1 MINPSSIIKQ
11 RLSVFRL
18 LNRSARL
25 ASISST
31 LSLQAHS
38 SGTSP
43 ASSSSFS
50 TTSSSSSSSSSSAT
64 FSTSTSTTPPPFHTL
79 EEDKL
84 DLKKLLDNHASGKAI
99 LYFTASWCGPCKAI
113 APTFSSIAAANADA
127 KILFVKIDVDDN
139 AAAAEQHA
147 IRAVP
152 TFMSL
157 SGGKVIK
164 TFSGANVEAL
174 KTAVAELAAK
184 A

>member
-50 TTSSSSSSSSSSAT
+50 TASSSSSSSSAT

>member
-38 SGTSP
+38 SLSSP
-43 ASSSSFS
+43 AASSSSFS
-50 TTSSSSSSSSSSAT
+50 TTSSSSSSSAT